1 MHPNEAHV
9 PHAVI
14 VRLRRHVHGILPSG
28 LALAAALL
36 VAAALMWLAGHD
48 PLLAFSALLGGA
60 FGSVDGWSEVAVK
73 ACPLLFTG
81 LAVAV
86 SFQTGLWNIGAE
98 GQLLVGA
105 LATVACAPW
114 VASLPGFIAVPA
126 CLLAAALAGGLW
138 AGIAGQLKLRRNVN
152 EVISTIMLNF
162 VALHLVSYLVQGP
175 LRESTGQYPQT
186 DALPAWMWLP
196 RLAPPH
202 RVHLGLLLAGLAAV
216 LCWVLLYRTRAGYEM
231 RAVGASVPA
240 ARLAGIPVDARF
252 LTAVLLSGAL
262 AGLAGGVE
270 VAAVTR
276 RMYERFSPGWGFTAI
291 AVGLLGRLS
300 PLGVVVAALC
310 FGALDAGSAAMQRIA
325 GVSSVMVSVIQA
337 TVVFFLL
344 ALERLRPSF
353 HAPAAIEPAGPV
365 VLPGR

>member
-1 MHPNEAHV
+1 MQESESRIDRGRRV
-9 PHAVI
+9 SLI
-14 VRLRRHVHGILPSG
+14 RYLRGALPSV
-28 LALAAALL
+28 LALLAALL
-36 VAAALMWLAGHD
+36 VAALLMRIAGHD
-48 PLLAFSALLGGA
+48 PVLAFSALIGGA
-60 FGSVDGWSEVAVK
+60 FGSADGWSEVAVK
-73 ACPLLFTG
+73 ACPLLLTG
-81 LAVAV
+81 LAISV

-105 LATVACAPW
+105 LAMAACAPW
-114 VASLPGFIAVPA
+114 VSALPGFLAVPV
-126 CLLAAALAGGLW
+126 CLVAAAGAGGIW
-138 AGIAGQLKLRRNVN
+138 AGIAGQLKLRRQVN

-162 VALHLVSYLVQGP
+162 VALHLVSYMVQGP
-175 LRESTGQYPQT
+175 LRESAGQYPQT
-186 DALPAWMWLP
+186 EALPAWMWLP

-202 RVHLGLLLAGLAAV
+202 RVHLGVALALVAAALV
-216 LCWVLLYRTRAGYEM
+216 YLLLYRTRIGFEM
-231 RAVGASVPA
+231 RATGASIPA

-252 LTAVLLSGAL
+252 LAAVVLSGAL

-300 PLGVVVAALC
+300 PLGVVAAAFC
-310 FGALDAGSAAMQRIA
+310 FGALDAGSGAMQRVA

-337 TVVFFLL
+337 TVIFFLL

-353 HAPAAIEPAGPV
+353 LAPAAEKPVGSVVAAGS
-365 VLPGR
+365 